1 MSGLFH
7 HWCHPRRCY
16 LICGIPRSGSNLLSD
31 GLRDTG
37 RAGRP
42 NQFFLPPLES
52 QFRAAHYFD
61 GETSFADYVRG
72 IVEKTATSNEVFG
85 FKLMGWYLNDFLARL
100 RETGAFGGA
109 ERSDLEMLRNA
120 FPRLRFIQITRREK
134 LRQAISKAR
143 AVQTGLWK
151 VQEGKTEVAKPQFDQ
166 PLITCCLREAEEE
179 ESIWRAFFGR
189 IGLQPFRVEYEGLCK
204 NYEVTI
210 RAVLDFLEI
219 VLPRRIKIN
228 PPATIRQSDALSA
241 EWERRYLASD
251 AIHS

>member
-7 HWCHPRRCY
+7 HWRHPRRCY

-52 QFRAAHYFD
+52 QFRTAHYFD
-61 GETSFADYVRG
+61 AETNFADYVRG
-72 IVEKTATSNEVFG
+72 IVEKTVTSNEVFG

-109 ERSDLEMLRNA
+109 ESSDLEILRNA

-151 VQEGKTEVAKPQFDQ
+151 VQEGKTEGAEPQFDQ
-166 PLITCCLREAEEE
+166 PLITRCLKEAEEE
-179 ESIWRAFFGR
+179 ESIWSAFFAR
-189 IGLQPFRVEYEGLCK
+189 IGLQPFCVEYEGLCQ

-210 RAVLDFLEI
+210 RGVLDFLEN
-219 VLPRRIKIN
+219 LAAHRRIQPRGLDATFLEKIHL
-228 PPATIRQSDALSA
+228 ILHQRDQ
-241 EWERRYLASD
+241 R
-251 AIHS
+251 